1 MFQPHFVAAPS
12 AAAPAWTAA
21 LTVYS
26 TNMVISFFRRFF
38 ALDYYSLGSA
48 LDANGI

>member
-1 MFQPHFVAAPS
+1 MFRPHFVAAPS

-21 LTVYS
+21 LTVDS
-26 TNMVISFFRRFF
+26 SMAISFLRRFF
-38 ALDYYSLGSA
+38 ALAYYSLGSA